1 MKHTIVAATQ
11 NKHKIVEIEA
21 ITKEFG
27 MDIISRDEAGVPDI
41 EIVEDGTTFEANS
54 YKKAYEIMKLCG
66 KITIADDSG
75 LEVDCLDGAPGVYSA
90 RFAGEDGDDE
100 ANNRKLIDLIKDVP
114 YKKRTG
120 RFVSVITMV
129 FPDGESLVARGEVE
143 GHLVLEEKGNHGF
156 GYDPLFVP
164 LGYEN
169 TFGELDS
176 ELKNRISHEPV
187 LCRSCVRNCR
197 IERRTVKW
205 QDLESDFGTCSYWD
219 SSSCRIH
226 TIRDLRRRS
235 HFICCFPSC
244 RSSCWSHRSWVC
256 LIFLSHQH

>member
-90 RFAGEDGDDE
+90 RFAG
-100 ANNRKLIDLIKDVP
+100 
-114 YKKRTG
+114 TG

-176 ELKNRISHEPV
+176 ELKNRISHRARA
-187 LCRSCVRNCR
+187 LQ
-197 IERRTVKW
+197 K
-205 QDLESDFGTCSYWD
+205 
-219 SSSCRIH
+219 
-226 TIRDLRRRS
+226 LREELQNREENR
-235 HFICCFPSC
+235 
-244 RSSCWSHRSWVC
+244 
-256 LIFLSHQH
+256 